1 MQGSLF
7 HYLCFPQEEKCG
19 EIRVVYLRKDA
30 QNLTTS
36 IMQKSYVKMFY
47 IISSSFASS
56 HHCVSFCTINYGD

>member
-36 IMQKSYVKMFY
+36 LMQNPM
-47 IISSSFASS
+47 
-56 HHCVSFCTINYGD
+56 